1 MVSLLCPSFLWHC
14 FSIALFY
21 IPFALVFACF
31 ILLVQCFDKFLKC
44 LIFQNSLYL
53 IERSLKHCTPTIFQG
68 SSPWATLI
76 PNSMIV
82 VWVLFCVQLFLSY
95 YFFFVSF
102 SQKLF
107 PFNSFLISQFHFSD
121 DLQNAQFPK
130 IYYILFKHH

>member
-82 VWVLFCVQLFLSY
+82 VWVLYCVQLVLSC
-95 YFFFVSF
+95 YFFPF
-102 SQKLF
+102 SQKLL
-107 PFNSFLISQFHFSD
+107 PCHSFLVNSILLMIFKM
-121 DLQNAQFPK
+121 LNFPK
-130 IYYILFKHH
+130 YMISY